1 MNQPL
6 SNEPQLNALMDA
18 MVEAFIITD
27 GKGIIERFNKAAE
40 RIFGYATD
48 EVMGKNISML
58 MTTFDRTRHD
68 DYMDHYKQTGE
79 RRIIGIG
86 REVMARRKDGSEF
99 AADLAI
105 GEVNW
110 NNNARFIGLI
120 RDISD
125 RKIAEERAIKRQE
138 DMIHTSRLTTMGE
151 MAAAMAHELNQPLTA
166 ISNYASACMKSM
178 DAAKPGKID
187 VRATL
192 KLIDDQAHRAGEVIK
207 RLRTFVKF
215 DDSRREPTSVAN
227 LTEEIMPLAA
237 LDAKANNITLT
248 VDIPDK
254 LPEIVVDNL
263 QIQQVILNLL
273 RNGIDAMKD
282 CDAQH
287 RSLKLAVFTENP
299 ETLTFEVSDEGTGID
314 EEAAGMLFNAF
325 FTTKETGMGM
335 GLSICK
341 TIVNTHG
348 GDLNFRNNPET
359 GATFS
364 FTLPTRYE

>member
-1 MNQPL
+1 MNQTL

-18 MVEAFIITD
+18 MVEAFIISD
-27 GKGIIERFNKAAE
+27 SKGNIERFNKSAE
-40 RIFGYATD
+40 TIFGYSAA
-48 EVMGKNISML
+48 EMIGRNVSIL
-58 MTTFDRTRHD
+58 MTPFDEKQHD
-68 DYMDHYKQTGE
+68 QYMAHSHETGE
-79 RRIIGIG
+79 KQIIGIG

-99 AADLAI
+99 PADLAI
-105 GEVNW
+105 GEVRW
-110 NNNARFIGLI
+110 NNNSRFIGLI

-125 RKIAEERAIKRQE
+125 RKFAEEQAIKRQE
-138 DMIHTSRLTTMGE
+138 EVINTSRLTTMGE

-178 DAAKPGKID
+178 DSDKPGRID
-187 VRATL
+187 VRGTL
-192 KLIDDQAHRAGEVIK
+192 QLIDDQAHRAGEVIK

-215 DDSRREPTSVAN
+215 DDSRREPTSLSLLA
-227 LTEEIMPLAA
+227 EEIMPLAA
-237 LDAKANNITLT
+237 LDAKANNISLT
-248 VDIPDK
+248 VEIPDNM
-254 LPEIVVDNL
+254 PSIVVDSL

-273 RNGIDAMKD
+273 RNGVDAMKQ

-287 RSLKLAVFTENP
+287 RGMRLAAYAANP
-299 ETLTFEVSDEGTGID
+299 ETITVEVSDEGTGID
-314 EEAAGMLFNAF
+314 KDTADMLFNAF

-341 TIVNTHG
+341 TIINAHG
-348 GDLNFRNNPET
+348 GEMTFKNNPER